1 MLNNRRGQGSMKPS
15 KDFLNL
21 TKIVDQ
27 QTTNIS
33 VAANADDR

>member
-1 MLNNRRGQGSMKPS
+1 MGQRQHETIK
-15 KDFLNL
+15 KDFLNF

-27 QTTNIS
+27 QTTNIR